1 MFKTKSVEKGCAIG
15 LITIEGNQCS
25 IPTEGSLK
33 AYIKSEARVFSYGAL
48 IPIA

>member
-1 MFKTKSVEKGCAIG
+1 MFKTKNVEKGCTIG

-25 IPTEGSLK
+25 IPTEGSLRT
-33 AYIKSEARVFSYGAL
+33 YIKSEARVFSYGAL